1 MPFDR
6 ASEFPM
12 RIPVDEARQRI
23 VALARSRRVAI
34 DEVPLDRALDRVI
47 ALDVVAPHAIPPFAN
62 SAMDGYALR
71 GADLPRDGEKRFRI
85 TGAMLAGADDAID
98 IDADECVRI
107 TTGAPLPRGAD
118 TVVVKENVRVDGG
131 FAAIGPGEKAGANVR
146 PAGEELAD
154 GELAVSAGEIL
165 NAARLGVIASC
176 GLARIPVARRPRVAL
191 FATGDEL
198 VAPDKPLGF
207 GQIRDSNRFSIGGL
221 LEGLGIVA
229 QPSAHL
235 RDDVPVLREALAAA
249 AAVSDVVI
257 TCGGVSA
264 GEADHIPRLVA
275 ELGRI
280 HFWKVRMKPGM
291 PFLCGEIG
299 KALVFG
305 LPGNPL
311 SSLATFRALVEPG
324 FFAMQGAA
332 TEPARWRAR
341 LVAPFAK
348 SHDRTT
354 FLCAFV
360 DCDEEGRLRARLLDR
375 QGSGML
381 RGVADANALVVVED
395 DVRQIAAGDVVDVLP
410 LRGMARP

>member
-6 ASEFPM
+6 ASEFPL

-324 FFAMQGAA
+324 LFAMQGAA
-332 TEPARWRAR
+332 TEPVRWRAR

-395 DVRQIAAGDVVDVLP
+395 DVRQIAGGDVVDVLP

>member
-154 GELAVSAGEIL
+154 GELAVSVGEIL

-324 FFAMQGAA
+324 LFAMLGAA
-332 TEPARWRAR
+332 TEPVRWRAR

>member
-324 FFAMQGAA
+324 LFAMQGAA
-332 TEPARWRAR
+332 TEPVRWRAR

>member
-1 MPFDR
+1 
-6 ASEFPM
+6 M

-23 VALARSRRVAI
+23 VALAGSRRGSV
-34 DEVPLDRALDRVI
+34 DEVALDRALDRVI
-47 ALDVVAPHAIPPFAN
+47 AIDVVAPHAIPPFPN

-85 TGAMLAGADDAID
+85 RGAMLAGAGTAID
-98 IDADECVRI
+98 VDTDECVRI

-118 TVVVKENVRVDGG
+118 TVVIKENARAEGG

-146 PAGEELAD
+146 PAGEELSD
-154 GELAVSAGEIL
+154 GELAVRAGEVL
-165 NAARLGVIASC
+165 NAARLGVLASC
-176 GLARIPVARRPRVAL
+176 GFSRVPVARRPRVAL

-207 GQIRDSNRFSIGGL
+207 GQVHDSNRFSVGGL

-229 QPSAHL
+229 QPCAHL
-235 RDDVPVLREALAAA
+235 RDDVPALREALAGA

-264 GEADHIPRLVA
+264 GEADHIPRLLA

-311 SSLATFRALVEPG
+311 SSLATFHALVEPG
-324 FFAMQGAA
+324 LMAMQGAVMA
-332 TEPARWRAR
+332 PVRWRAH
-341 LVAPFAK
+341 LVEPFAK
-348 SHDRTT
+348 THDRTT

-360 DCDEEGRLRARLLDR
+360 DCDETGQLRARLLDR

-381 RGVADANALVVVED
+381 RGAADANALVVVDE
-395 DVRQIAAGDVVDVLP
+395 DVRELAAGDVVDVLP
-410 LRGMARP
+410 LRGMA

>member
-23 VALARSRRVAI
+23 VALAGARCVAV
-34 DEVPLDRALDRVI
+34 DEIPLDRALDRVI

-71 GADLPRDGEKRFRI
+71 GADLPREGEKRFRVK
-85 TGAMLAGADDAID
+85 GAMLAGADDALD
-98 IDADECVRI
+98 IGADECVRI

-118 TVVVKENVRVDGG
+118 TVVIKENVRAEGG

-146 PAGEELAD
+146 PAGEELSA
-154 GELAVSAGEIL
+154 GELAVRAGEIL
-165 NAARLGVIASC
+165 NAARLGVVATC
-176 GLARIPVARRPRVAL
+176 GLARVPVARRPRVAL

-198 VAPDKPLGF
+198 VAPDQPLGF

-221 LEGLGIVA
+221 LEGIGIIA
-229 QPSAHL
+229 QPCAHL
-235 RDDVPVLREALAAA
+235 RDDVPALREALAGA

-264 GEADHIPRLVA
+264 GEADHIPNLVA

-311 SSLATFRALVEPG
+311 SSLATFSALVEPG
-324 FFAMQGAA
+324 LFAMQGAA
-332 TEPARWRAR
+332 KEQVRWRAR

-354 FLCAFV
+354 FLCASV

-381 RGVADANALVVVED
+381 RGVADANALVVVEED
-395 DVRQIAAGDVVDVLP
+395 ARELAAGDLVDIVP

>member
-264 GEADHIPRLVA
+264 GEADHIPSLVA

-324 FFAMQGAA
+324 LFAMQGAA
-332 TEPARWRAR
+332 TESVRWRAR

-360 DCDEEGRLRARLLDR
+360 DCDDEGRLRARLLDR

>member
-324 FFAMQGAA
+324 LFAMQGAA
-332 TEPARWRAR
+332 TEPVRWRAR

-395 DVRQIAAGDVVDVLP
+395 DVRQIAGGDVVDVLP

>member
-1 MPFDR
+1 
-6 ASEFPM
+6 M

-324 FFAMQGAA
+324 LFAMQGAA
-332 TEPARWRAR
+332 TEPVRWRAR

>member
-235 RDDVPVLREALAAA
+235 RDDVPLLREALAAA

-280 HFWKVRMKPGM
+280 HFWKVRMNPGM

-324 FFAMQGAA
+324 LFAMQGAA
-332 TEPARWRAR
+332 TEPVRWRAR

>member
-154 GELAVSAGEIL
+154 GELAVIAGEIL

-324 FFAMQGAA
+324 LFAMQGAA
-332 TEPARWRAR
+332 TEPVRWRAR

>member
-235 RDDVPVLREALAAA
+235 RDDVPLLREALAAA

-324 FFAMQGAA
+324 LFAMQGAA
-332 TEPARWRAR
+332 TEPVRWRAR